1 MADLAIFTLTVRP
14 THHDI
19 IPAHT
24 GRAAHALFL
33 AALRDVDPILSEIIH
48 GGSQLR
54 PLTAGPLQPAPR
66 SGTLTLS
73 PMQRYTLRFTT
84 LHADLTRLAENA
96 LAPRWLRSGL
106 IVHDQPLR
114 VESIDVRSASYAELL
129 QNAQTGR
136 RLPRWIT
143 LSFNTPTVI
152 KKTGGLQLPLPVPGN
167 IFGSLIDRWMAFAPP
182 EASLPDGLRDWVDRC
197 VSIEDL
203 NIRSQH
209 VSFERA
215 SRGQMIGFVG
225 TVTFTA
231 VESSDVFLPVLHALA
246 DYAAFAGVGAKTSM
260 GLGQVARSAE
270 KASNRSKGYQQD
282 GTSVSG
288 DAGAAPGGDH
298 GRLRPAERT
307 RSL

>member
-1 MADLAIFTLTVRP
+1 MADLAIFTVTVRP
-14 THHDI
+14 THHDV

-33 AALRDVDPILSEIIH
+33 AALRDVDPILSEIVH

-54 PLTAGPLQPAPR
+54 PLTASPLLPAPR
-66 SGTLTLS
+66 GGTITLA
-73 PMQRYTLRFTT
+73 PTQRYTLRFTT

-106 IVHDQPLR
+106 ILHDQPLR
-114 VESIDVRSASYAELL
+114 VESIDVRCTSYADLL
-129 QNAQTGR
+129 RNTQTGR
-136 RLPRWIT
+136 RLPRWIA

-152 KKTGGLQLPLPVPGN
+152 KKTGDIQLPLPVPAN
-167 IFGSLIDRWMAFAPP
+167 IFGSLIDRWMAFAPS
-182 EASLPDGLRDWVDRC
+182 EAALPDGLRDWVDRC

-215 SRGQMIGFVG
+215 NRGHIIGFVG

-231 VESSDVFLPVLHALA
+231 VESSNTFLPALHALA
-246 DYAAFAGVGAKTSM
+246 DYAAFAGVGAKTAM
-260 GLGQVARSAE
+260 GLGQVVRSAE
-270 KASNRSKGYQQD
+270 NAPKRSRRYQQD
-282 GTSVSG
+282 GASFSG
-288 DAGAAPGGDH
+288 DAGAAPRGDH

-307 RSL
+307 TPL